1 MWLNISQSRRCLYA
15 AAYYYYW
22 RFGSTDQHF
31 FKKDKIHFF
40 FQLRDFEH
48 WAPRTEVPRSLKS
61 WWNQPNRK
69 FGWHDLVYFF
79 FWHISS
85 CVKKAETGIYLH
97 NAWQVQ
103 FSIISSHTHFRKVK
117 LITPAAHMRKLSQLF
132 WTVHSLHSA
141 VQISLLPP
149 ITGIRF
155 GLTE

>member
-1 MWLNISQSRRCLYA
+1 MWLNISQSRSCLYA

-103 FSIISSHTHFRKVK
+103 FSIISSHTHFSEGKINNACSTYEETFSTVLNCAFSAFCCTNK
-117 LITPAAHMRKLSQLF
+117 LITTHHRY
-132 WTVHSLHSA
+132 
-141 VQISLLPP
+141 
-149 ITGIRF
+149 
-155 GLTE
+155 